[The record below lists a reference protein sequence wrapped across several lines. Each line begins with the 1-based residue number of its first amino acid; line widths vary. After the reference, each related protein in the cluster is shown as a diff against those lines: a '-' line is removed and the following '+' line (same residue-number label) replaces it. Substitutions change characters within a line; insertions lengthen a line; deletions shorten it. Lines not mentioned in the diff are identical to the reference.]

1 MAGQNDPASGEVIYD
16 GTKRSCIRRSY
27 LWWDKT
33 IMPQEKSLKGAG
45 LQMIHS
51 VNDMYSFG
59 QCSAAHYIPPFFEKT
74 RPRVYTKLIEVM
86 TKTRECRYGLRGYIY
101 SQDINLPTVSKF

>member
-1 MAGQNDPASGEVIYD
+1 
-16 GTKRSCIRRSY
+16 
-27 LWWDKT
+27 
-33 IMPQEKSLKGAG
+33 MPQEKSLKGAG

-74 RPRVYTKLIEVM
+74 RPRVYTKSIEVIP
-86 TKTRECRYGLRGYIY
+86 KARECRYGLRVYIF
-101 SQDINLPTVSKF
+101 I